1 MIINDNGLSY
11 ILDQENYTANVT
23 NSIYAYGDIF
33 IPRSINYQ
41 GKDFLIHQINSG
53 SFQDNQNILSISFS
67 LDSEVK
73 IISRNAF
80 KNSTINALSLPK
92 SIEQLEDGWCR
103 STDSL
108 DKISIQ
114 PENSRYKIIDE
125 NLLISIQ
132 DEVTLIFACRNIT
145 TVNIPSNV
153 TVFGESSF
161 EGCNC
166 LESLNFSED
175 SQLKKISKNAFTNST
190 FNSIIIPPKLEFI
203 DEKWNKNPYTI
214 TNVEISPKNKNF
226 TFLEEKI
233 FVKLN
238 QNGKTSIV
246 YFSLSDTTEIVIP
259 SNVTKI
265 VNNAFQ
271 NCNMLQSVTFEENS
285 QLEEIC
291 QNAFDG
297 CGNLSEIR
305 LPKSVKILEK
315 SAFSNCD
322 KLSTFSIESDSKL
335 VKIGENIFPYSNIT
349 ELFIPDSVET
359 IEEGWCQNADNLCHI
374 QISASNKNFFYLN
387 EKLLIDKINGL
398 LLFANRDIESGIV
411 PATVRKIGN
420 YSFGDCGHLTSLHF
434 EENSMLTEIGDCAF
448 YFCSTLSSLEKV
460 PSCLR
465 IIGISAFSG
474 CGDMTDFG
482 FNSDS
487 KIEKICE
494 SAFNSCHI
502 TSLFI
507 PESLHILEDG
517 WCKSTFQLFD
527 ITVSENNR
535 NFVFTESKLLLSR
548 KSDTEREF
556 DTISFA
562 SRNVESIVIPDSVR
576 IISSQAFQDCSQ
588 LTSVSF
594 QNSKNSKLEKIGD
607 SAFFD
612 CVKLSYIEPFPKSV
626 TFIGSYCFSGTDE
639 LKSAEFL
646 GSEIYFSDF
655 CFNTGGLVLISFPN
669 ASNIYINL
677 LTFSDGYDDTD
688 SFVLFIHH
696 YGKIHQSL

>member
-1 MIINDNGLSY
+1 MIINENGLSY

-23 NSIYAYGDIF
+23 ESLYAYGDIF

-41 GKDFLIHQINSG
+41 GKDFIIRQINSG
-53 SFQDNQNILSISFS
+53 SFQGNQNILSISFS

-73 IISRNAF
+73 VISRNAF
-80 KNSTINALSLPK
+80 KNSTINSLSLPK

-108 DKISIQ
+108 DTISIP
-114 PENSRYKIIDE
+114 PENSRFKIIDE

-132 DEVTLIFACRNIT
+132 DEVTLIFACRDIET
-145 TVNIPSNV
+145 ANIPSNV

-166 LESLNFSED
+166 LQSLNFSDD

-190 FNSIIIPPKLEFI
+190 FSSIIIPPKLEFI
-203 DEKWNKNPYTI
+203 DKKWNKNPYTI
-214 TNVEISPKNKNF
+214 KNVEISPSNKNF

-233 FVKLN
+233 LVKFN
-238 QNGKTSIV
+238 QKEKTSIL
-246 YFSLSDTTEIVIP
+246 YFSLNNTTEIVIP

-265 VNNAFQ
+265 LNYAFQ
-271 NCNMLQSVTFEENS
+271 SCDELQSVTFEENS

-291 QNAFDG
+291 QHAFDG
-297 CGNLSEIR
+297 CNNLSEIK

-315 SAFSNCD
+315 SAFSDCD
-322 KLSTFSIESDSKL
+322 KLSNFSIENDSKL

-349 ELFIPDSVET
+349 EFFIPDSVEK

-374 QISASNKNFFYLN
+374 QISTSNKNFVYFD

-411 PATVRKIGN
+411 PATVKKIGN
-420 YSFGDCGHLTSLHF
+420 YSFGNCEHLTSLHF
-434 EENSMLTEIGDCAF
+434 EENSMLTEIGECAF
-448 YFCSTLSSLEKV
+448 YFCSALSSLEKV

-465 IIGISAFSG
+465 IIGNSAFFG
-474 CGDMTDFG
+474 CSDVTDFE

-487 KIEKICE
+487 QIEKICE
-494 SAFNSCHI
+494 NAFNNCHI

-517 WCKSTFQLFD
+517 WCDSAFQLID

-535 NFVFTESKLLLSR
+535 YFIFTESKLLLC
-548 KSDTEREF
+548 KSDTEKEF

-562 SRNVESIVIPDSVR
+562 SRNLESMAIPDSVH
-576 IISSQAFQDCSQ
+576 IISSRAFQDCSQ
-588 LTSVSF
+588 LISVSF
-594 QNSKNSKLEKIGD
+594 QNSPNSKLKQIGD
-607 SAFFD
+607 LAFFD
-612 CVKLSYIEPFPKSV
+612 CVKLKYIEPFPKSV
-626 TFIGSYCFSGTDE
+626 TFFGSYCFKGTDE
-639 LKSAEFL
+639 LKCVEFL
-646 GSEIYFSDF
+646 GSDIYFSEF
-655 CFNTGGLVLISFPN
+655 CFSTSGLVLVSFPN

-677 LTFSDGYDDTD
+677 LTFSDAYDEED

-696 YGKIHQSL
+696 YGNIHQSL

>member
-1 MIINDNGLSY
+1 MIVSDNGLSY
-11 ILDQENYTANVT
+11 ILDQENCTANVT
-23 NSIYAYGDIF
+23 KSLYAYGDIF
-33 IPRSINYQ
+33 IPRSINYK
-41 GKDFLIHQINSG
+41 GKDFLIHQINSD
-53 SFQDNQNILSISFS
+53 SFQGNENILSVSFS

-80 KNSTINALSLPK
+80 KNSTINSLSLPK

-108 DKISIQ
+108 DTISIP
-114 PENSRYKIIDE
+114 PENSRFKIIDD
-125 NLLISIQ
+125 NLLISVQ
-132 DEVTLIFACRNIT
+132 NEVTLIFACRDIT
-145 TVNIPSNV
+145 TANIPSNV
-153 TVFGESSF
+153 SAFGESSF

-166 LESLNFSED
+166 LESLNFSDD

-190 FNSIIIPPKLEFI
+190 FSGIIIPPKLEFI
-203 DEKWNKNPYTI
+203 DEKWNKNPYI
-214 TNVEISPKNKNF
+214 KKVEISPQNKNF
-226 TFLEEKI
+226 AFLKEK
-233 FVKLN
+233 FLVKFN
-238 QNGKTSIV
+238 QKEKTSIL
-246 YFSLSDTTEIVIP
+246 YFSLIDTTEIEIP

-265 VNNAFQ
+265 LNHAFQ
-271 NCNMLQSVTFEENS
+271 NRKSLQSVTFEENS

-291 QNAFDG
+291 KFAFDG
-297 CGNLSEIR
+297 CNNLSEIR

-322 KLSTFSIESDSKL
+322 KLSNFSIETDSKL

-349 ELFIPDSVET
+349 ELFIPDSLEE

-374 QISASNKNFFYLN
+374 QISASNKNFLYFN

-398 LLFANRDIESGIV
+398 LLFANRDIESVIV
-411 PATVRKIGN
+411 PAIVKKIGN
-420 YSFGDCGHLTSLHF
+420 HSFGNCEKLTSLHF
-434 EENSMLTEIGDCAF
+434 EENSMLTEIGECAF
-448 YFCSTLSSLEKV
+448 HFCSVLSSIEKV
-460 PSCLR
+460 PSSLR
-465 IIGISAFSG
+465 IIGHSAFSG
-474 CGDMTDFG
+474 CGEVTDFE

-494 SAFNSCHI
+494 NAFNSCKI

-507 PESLHILEDG
+507 PDSLHTLKDG
-517 WCKSTFQLFD
+517 WCGSMFQLFD

-548 KSDTEREF
+548 KSDTEEEL

-562 SRNVESIVIPDSVR
+562 SRNIESIAIPDSVR

-588 LTSVSF
+588 LISVSF
-594 QNSKNSKLEKIGD
+594 QNSPNSKLKKIGD
-607 SAFFD
+607 MAFFD
-612 CVKLSYIEPFPKSV
+612 CASLKHIEPFPESV
-626 TFIGSYCFSGTDE
+626 TFFGSYCFRGTDE

-655 CFNTGGLVLISFPN
+655 CFNTSGLVLASFPN

-677 LTFSDGYDDTD
+677 LTFSNGYDDEEC
-688 SFVLFIHH
+688 FVLFIHH
-696 YGKIHQSL
+696 CGNIHLSLL